1 MNISDLIIKEAHA
14 RGIDPELALRVML
27 AESGGNHNAV
37 SPKGAIGAMQLMPAT
52 ARDLGVNPN
61 DPAQNARGGVEYLA
75 RQLERFR
82 DPRLAVAAYNAG
94 PGNVQKYGDVPP
106 FKETQNY
113 VNKIIGNRQQQ
124 PQQPSND
131 GSAIFGLSGVSQPQA
146 QGGFNGADLFKQES
160 ATPAQAT
167 PQAVPKQELHREQ
180 RSLIDGILNSP
191 IGGAIRGIR
200 DIPDAGAQLL
210 LRSLESIAP
219 AGSYFEKY
227 IKSERQ
233 NVEAINRNAQKDYLE
248 NWRQGK
254 LEGVDV
260 GRIAGNIIGTL
271 PAAAVAAPTSIGGA
285 AGYGSI
291 VGALSNPVD
300 TTKNG
305 ENTDF
310 LGEKLGQAA
319 SGAIGGAAGAAIGK
333 GLSRLIK
340 PIPRLPDSGRLIGI
354 DAANRLGVNLTPGQ
368 NTGSLG
374 LRQVESVLER
384 TPGSAG
390 PMNVIKDANQQAVNS
405 AVARSIGESG
415 NSLNEAV
422 IASAKDR
429 LGKEFERLSASTNL
443 NLGSTFTN
451 AVKTLEASNNS
462 LGSFKNSQISDLVE
476 KGFELAAKGTLDGR
490 AYQTLRSR
498 LTDRASDAF
507 KSGNSEYGRAIKSI
521 VSALDDTARSG
532 LTPATQKAWDA
543 VRAQYANLKTI
554 TKGNVISAGNVSPS
568 LLANSLRTNNPDA
581 FKAGAVKSPLMD
593 VARYAE
599 FIKPS
604 MVPNSGTAER
614 SVISNMLFGNPI
626 TGLPL
631 TLGSRGLQML
641 MFSRPG
647 QYYLNNGI
655 LPLSPMVEKALTAGG
670 GMVGAGSANQ
680 K

>member
-37 SPKGAIGAMQLMPAT
+37 SPKGAVGAMQLMPAT

-75 RQLERFR
+75 QQLERFR

-124 PQQPSND
+124 QQQSND
-131 GSAIFGLSGVSQPQA
+131 GAAIFGLSGVSQPQS

-160 ATPAQAT
+160 STPAQAT
-167 PQAVPKQELHREQ
+167 PQAAPKPELHREQ

-210 LRSLESIAP
+210 LRSLEGIAP
-219 AGSYFEKY
+219 AGSDFEKY

-254 LEGVDV
+254 LQGVDV

-271 PAAAVAAPTSIGGA
+271 PAAAIAAPASIGGA
-285 AGYGSI
+285 AGYGGI
-291 VGALSNPVD
+291 VGALSSPVD

-340 PIPRLPDSGRLIGI
+340 PIPRLPNKGTQDGI
-354 DAANRLGVNLTPGQ
+354 DAANRLGTQITAGQ
-368 NTGSLG
+368 NTGSYG
-374 LRQVESVLER
+374 LRLAESVLEK

-390 PMNVIKDANQQAVNS
+390 PMNALKDANQQKINEY
-405 AVARSIGESG
+405 VAKAIGETG
-415 NSLNEAV
+415 NSLDESV
-422 IASAKDR
+422 IAAAR
-429 LGKEFERLSASTNL
+429 HNLGKEFDRLSEVTSLNFDDTFKNVLKTIESQNNL
-443 NLGSTFTN
+443 I
-451 AVKTLEASNNS
+451 
-462 LGSFKNSQISDLVE
+462 GSFKNSQISDLVE
-476 KGFELAAKGTLDGR
+476 RGFQLASQGKLDGKS
-490 AYQTLRSR
+490 YQTLRST
-498 LTDRASDAF
+498 LSSDANDAF
-507 KSGNSEYGRAIKSI
+507 RAGNSNVGRAIDSI
-521 VSALDDTARSG
+521 VEALDASARAG
-532 LTPATQKAWDA
+532 LSKADQKAWDA
-543 VRAQYANLKTI
+543 VRASYADLKSI
-554 TKGNVISAGNVSPS
+554 VKGNVVNAGNVNPI
-568 LLANSLRTNNPDA
+568 LLANTLRAKNPDLY
-581 FKAGAVKSPLMD
+581 KSGKLPTQLMD
-593 VARYAE
+593 VARYGD
-599 FIKPS
+599 FLRNNTIPT
-604 MVPNSGTAER
+604 SGTNER
-614 SVISNMLFGNPI
+614 NLMTQMLFGNPI
-626 TGLPL
+626 TGAPL
-631 TLGSRGLQML
+631 ALGARGLQML